1 MSMKKLIKDFGDDY
15 ILVQD
20 SQEIEAILDHIGAKE
35 ISPRPCSL
43 FVKLD
48 DGDYAEV
55 WECPF
60 IPYMME
66 YAFRLYPKG
75 EEVED

>member
-1 MSMKKLIKDFGDDY
+1 MKKLVKDFGDDY

-20 SQEIEAILDHIGAKE
+20 SQEIEAILDYIGAKK

-55 WECPF
+55 WGLDHY
-60 IPYMME
+60 IPWNDLEAY
-66 YAFRLYPKG
+66 RLK
-75 EEVED
+75 

>member
-1 MSMKKLIKDFGDDY
+1 MTKLVKDFGDDY

-20 SQEIEAILDHIGAKE
+20 SQEIQDILDYIGAKKV
-35 ISPRPCSL
+35 SPHAL

-55 WECPF
+55 WGLDNF
-60 IPYMME
+60 IPWNYLE
-66 YAFRLYPKG
+66 AYRLK
-75 EEVED
+75 